1 MFTNPLIRWALV
13 GAVILSLI
21 AAIYIMSIQSDL
33 ERTKTKLDTATE
45 ANQSYQKAL
54 EFYVNQGAAQEKEL
68 AAEHEKE
75 LSRNQRAFKTLNLI
89 GDINEKDNYS
99 VTDGDNTIF
108 DSLYGVDNKERAAG
122 RKP

>member
-1 MFTNPLIRWALV
+1 MFTNHLIRWALA

-21 AAIYIMSIQSDL
+21 AAIYIMSIQGDL

-89 GDINEKDNYS
+89 GDLDEKSNYPF
-99 VTDGDNTIF
+99 TDGDNLIF
-108 DSLYGVDNKERAAG
+108 DSLYGIESKDGAASH
-122 RKP
+122 KP